1 MRSSYI
7 DNNYG
12 ELFKALIRVYGPKK
26 VVEFG
31 CLDGYSA
38 SFILQGLKEN
48 SQPFNF
54 QVFDLFEDYPYKHGN
69 FAELKNEFPEI
80 EFQKAD
86 YYKSSGM
93 FPDNSIDFLH
103 IDVSNTKEAYE
114 TFIKEYYPKLKT
126 KGIAVLEGG
135 SNERDLCEW
144 MVKYEKPK
152 INPFLKTLQSE
163 FNFVVLEPFPSITI
177 FVKP

>member
-12 ELFKALIRVYGPKK
+12 ELFKALVKMYQPKA

-31 CLDGYSA
+31 CLDGYSS

-48 SQPFNF
+48 GQSFNF
-54 QVFDLFEDYPYKHGN
+54 KVFDLFEDYPYKHGN
-69 FAELKNEFPEI
+69 FTELKNQFPEI

-86 YYKSSGM
+86 YYKSSNM
-93 FPDNSIDFLH
+93 FSDNSIDFLH
-103 IDVSNTKEAYE
+103 IDVSNTSESYE
-114 TFIKEYYPKLKT
+114 TFINEYYSKLKT
-126 KGIAVLEGG
+126 KGIAILEGG

-152 INPFLKTLQSE
+152 INSFLKTLQGK
-163 FNFVVLEPFPSITI
+163 FNFIVLEPFPSVTI
-177 FVKP
+177 FTK